1 MKSSAQLKNLE
12 QNARR
17 SAVHRTSL
25 SKLARPAASFVM
37 VCTVVMTCYAQGS
50 AKEANDA
57 LALHHVLSETH
68 RLIEAENEKKFES
81 VRQFVWD
88 SPSAL
93 FVAKTATAAEGNWA
107 DFWGYETVVQ
117 HLHDVIFGGPFH
129 IDPDYTKAKAVLF
142 TKDVAETYVPVKI
155 TVGYAGQQAVPRP
168 FLLVMDWVKVGEGW
182 KMASDIAIPVPLP
195 PTLKP

>member
-1 MKSSAQLKNLE
+1 MKRSSNRLGSSCGIL
-12 QNARR
+12 RR
-17 SAVHRTSL
+17 HSL
-25 SKLARPAASFVM
+25 SQRRLRRP
-37 VCTVVMTCYAQGS
+37 
-50 AKEANDA
+50 KETGQ
-57 LALHHVLSETH
+57 V
-68 RLIEAENEKKFES
+68 F
-81 VRQFVWD
+81 
-88 SPSAL
+88 
-93 FVAKTATAAEGNWA
+93 
-107 DFWGYETVVQ
+107 GYETVVQ